1 VLVTVLA
8 IVLVVTLGFHVLVGI
23 LLPVEFLRTRFTL
36 DFRCPVTGAIHMLVG
51 GISRR
56 EVLGAS
62 LTVESRGPVIGAVHV
77 LVASSPAPKGTS
89 TGLTL
94 GPVVVLIHV
103 IIAISLAP
111 AVVRTGETL
120 VIVHP
125 AKRRLLYWWYSVVAG
140 SYVVGVEVVVGEV
153 QSCRNTE

>member
-1 VLVTVLA
+1 
-8 IVLVVTLGFHVLVGI
+8 
-23 LLPVEFLRTRFTL
+23 
-36 DFRCPVTGAIHMLVG
+36 MLIG

-94 GPVVVLIHV
+94 GPVVVLIHM
-103 IIAISLAP
+103 IIAISLA
-111 AVVRTGETL
+111 AEVVRTGETL

-125 AKRRLLYWWYSVVAG
+125 AKRRLL
-140 SYVVGVEVVVGEV
+140 
-153 QSCRNTE
+153 